1 MKSIPQ
7 YYLIIIVGV
16 FFLSYLGYYQFND
29 MKDNHKTGVVNEV
42 VRSAL
47 YTSLDYGNTRVSEEL
62 FIVKQDFEEEVRLLM
77 ESKMPGSTI
86 EIEYLLLSSGAIK
99 AVETKVTEDTGE
111 TFSSTY
117 KVNKA
122 LLGG

>member
-7 YYLIIIVGV
+7 YYLILIVGV

-62 FIVKQDFEEEVRLLM
+62 FIVQQDFEEEVRLLM

-86 EIEYLLLSSGAIK
+86 EIDYLLLSSGAIK
-99 AVETKVTEDTGE
+99 AVETTVTEDTGE

-117 KVNKA
+117 KVNEA